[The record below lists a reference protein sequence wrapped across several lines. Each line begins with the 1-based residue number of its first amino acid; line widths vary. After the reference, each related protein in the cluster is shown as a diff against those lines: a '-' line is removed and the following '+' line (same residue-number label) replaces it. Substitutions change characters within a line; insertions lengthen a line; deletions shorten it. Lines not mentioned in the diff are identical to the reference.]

1 MLKKKRLGQFY
12 TTNCKYILKDL
23 NIPAYIQ
30 NIIEPFAGN
39 GDLLNFVRKKNVEC
53 YDIDPRHSYIKKRDT
68 LLNPPKYGDK
78 FIFWHEIRVTIK
90 RFLINM
96 VRMIYINV
104 F

>member
-39 GDLLNFVRKKNVEC
+39 GDLLNFVRKKNVEME
-53 YDIDPRHSYIKKRDT
+53 RNVAKKIIW
-68 LLNPPKYGDK
+68 NK
-78 FIFWHEIRVTIK
+78 
-90 RFLINM
+90 
-96 VRMIYINV
+96 
-104 F
+104 